1 MGPHGYLNL
10 RKLATGAFGQ
20 YTNELHMG
28 LETELYH
35 LRNLGYVDL
44 KQQWLQRRI
53 EASRSETRAVGGNFG
68 GNREILN

>member
-1 MGPHGYLNL
+1 MPGMRIDIGSHAYLNL

-44 KQQWLQRRI
+44 ELGIGAWH
-53 EASRSETRAVGGNFG
+53 AY
-68 GNREILN
+68 